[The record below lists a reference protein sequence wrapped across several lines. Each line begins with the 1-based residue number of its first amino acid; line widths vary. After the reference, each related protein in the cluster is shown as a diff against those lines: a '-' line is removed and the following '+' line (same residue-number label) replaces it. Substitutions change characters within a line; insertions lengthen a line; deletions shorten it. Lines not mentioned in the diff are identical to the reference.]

1 MTTYPN
7 ERCCPIAERTGDG
20 RPVGR
25 CFHFCPGDVC
35 PRHGDVSGPLKRYR
49 ETGETTDE
57 RDLPPRTWP

>member
-7 ERCCPIAERTGDG
+7 PNCCPIRERTGDG
-20 RPVGR
+20 TPVGR
-25 CFHFCPGDVC
+25 CFYFCPDDAC

-57 RDLPPRTWP
+57 KDLPPRAWP